1 MVICPN
7 KFINNGCHNG
17 FNRHTHKFLIVY
29 TLLNMKGG
37 GAATDG
43 LEEKDTIY
51 L

>member
-1 MVICPN
+1 MVLTL
-7 KFINNGCHNG
+7 
-17 FNRHTHKFLIVY
+17 THSQIVISY
-29 TLLNMKGG
+29 TWLNMKGG